1 MKIAE
6 VSKRY
11 GVSTDTLR
19 YYERIGLLRH
29 VPRNGSG
36 IRDYD
41 EASCNAVEFV
51 KCMRDAGMSIESLV
65 EYMELIDQGDST
77 REARKE
83 LLARQSIAIR
93 ERIADLERA
102 LERLQYKID
111 HYDDIM
117 ADSERALRP
126 APAGGHPETHDAP
139 GLAPPARGV
148 FLPCSFD
155 SHLRLPVLL

>member
-1 MKIAE
+1 MTISE
-6 VSKRY
+6 VSKQY
-11 GVSTDTLR
+11 GVSADTLR

-29 VPRNGSG
+29 VPRNRSG

-65 EYMELIDQGDST
+65 EYMELIEQGDET
-77 REARKE
+77 RAARKE

-102 LERLQYKID
+102 LERLEYKID

-126 APAGGHPETHDAP
+126 EE
-139 GLAPPARGV
+139 
-148 FLPCSFD
+148 
-155 SHLRLPVLL
+155 

>member
-29 VPRNGSG
+29 VPRNKSG

-65 EYMELIDQGDST
+65 EYMELLEQGD
-77 REARKE
+77 E
-83 LLARQSIAIR
+83 IR
-93 ERIADLERA
+93 ERIAGLERA
-102 LERLQYKID
+102 LARLEYKIE
-111 HYDDIM
+111 HYDEVM
-117 ADSERALRP
+117 TATERTLRT
-126 APAGGHPETHDAP
+126 GE
-139 GLAPPARGV
+139 
-148 FLPCSFD
+148 
-155 SHLRLPVLL
+155 

>member
-29 VPRNGSG
+29 VPRNKSG

-41 EASCNAVEFV
+41 AASCNAVEFV

-65 EYMELIDQGDST
+65 EYMELIEQGDET
-77 REARKE
+77 TAARKE
-83 LLARQSIAIR
+83 LLSQQSEAIR
-93 ERIADLERA
+93 ARIADLERA
-102 LERLQYKID
+102 LERLEYKIEN
-111 HYDDIM
+111 YDEIM

-126 APAGGHPETHDAP
+126 EE
-139 GLAPPARGV
+139 
-148 FLPCSFD
+148 
-155 SHLRLPVLL
+155 

>member
-51 KCMRDAGMSIESLV
+51 KCMRGAGMSIEALV
-65 EYMELIDQGDST
+65 EYMELIEQGDGT
-77 REARKE
+77 TAARKE
-83 LLARQSIAIR
+83 LLSRQSEAIR

-102 LERLQYKID
+102 LERLEYKIE
-111 HYDDIM
+111 HYDEVM
-117 ADSERALRP
+117 TSRERALRP
-126 APAGGHPETHDAP
+126 ED
-139 GLAPPARGV
+139 
-148 FLPCSFD
+148 
-155 SHLRLPVLL
+155 

>member
-29 VPRNGSG
+29 VPRNRSG

-41 EASCNAVEFV
+41 DASCNAVEFV

-65 EYMELIDQGDST
+65 EYMELIEQGDET
-77 REARKE
+77 RAARKE

-102 LERLQYKID
+102 LERLEYKID
-111 HYDDIM
+111 HYDDVM

-126 APAGGHPETHDAP
+126 EE
-139 GLAPPARGV
+139 
-148 FLPCSFD
+148 
-155 SHLRLPVLL
+155 

>member
-29 VPRNGSG
+29 GPRNRSG

-65 EYMELIDQGDST
+65 EYMELIEQGDET
-77 REARKE
+77 RAARKE
-83 LLARQSIAIR
+83 LRARQSIAIR

-102 LERLQYKID
+102 LERLEYKID

-126 APAGGHPETHDAP
+126 EE
-139 GLAPPARGV
+139 
-148 FLPCSFD
+148 
-155 SHLRLPVLL
+155 

>member
-29 VPRNGSG
+29 VPRNKSG

-65 EYMELIDQGDST
+65 EYMELLEQGDETSQAMASADC
-77 REARKE
+77 EPGRK
-83 LLARQSIAIR
+83 
-93 ERIADLERA
+93 
-102 LERLQYKID
+102 
-111 HYDDIM
+111 
-117 ADSERALRP
+117 
-126 APAGGHPETHDAP
+126 
-139 GLAPPARGV
+139 
-148 FLPCSFD
+148 
-155 SHLRLPVLL
+155 LRLHACRVTGLGPFACRLRQ

>member
-29 VPRNGSG
+29 VPRNKSG

-41 EASCNAVEFV
+41 AASCNAVEFV

-65 EYMELIDQGDST
+65 EYMELIEQGDET
-77 REARKE
+77 TAARKE
-83 LLARQSIAIR
+83 LLSQQSEAIR
-93 ERIADLERA
+93 ARIVDLERD
-102 LERLQYKID
+102 LERLEYKIEN
-111 HYDDIM
+111 YDEIM

-126 APAGGHPETHDAP
+126 ED
-139 GLAPPARGV
+139 
-148 FLPCSFD
+148 
-155 SHLRLPVLL
+155 

>member
-19 YYERIGLLRH
+19 YYERVGLLRH
-29 VPRNGSG
+29 VPRNRSG

-65 EYMELIDQGDST
+65 EYMELIEQGDET
-77 REARKE
+77 RAARKE

-102 LERLQYKID
+102 LERLEYKIEN
-111 HYDDIM
+111 YDEIM

-126 APAGGHPETHDAP
+126 ED
-139 GLAPPARGV
+139 
-148 FLPCSFD
+148 
-155 SHLRLPVLL
+155 

>member
-29 VPRNGSG
+29 VPRNKSG

-65 EYMELIDQGDST
+65 EYMELLEQGDET
-77 REARKE
+77 TAARKE
-83 LLARQSIAIR
+83 LLLRQATRSGS
-93 ERIADLERA
+93 A
-102 LERLQYKID
+102 L
-111 HYDDIM
+111 
-117 ADSERALRP
+117 P
-126 APAGGHPETHDAP
+126 AWSGPWRVSST
-139 GLAPPARGV
+139 R
-148 FLPCSFD
+148 S
-155 SHLRLPVLL
+155 STTTRS

>member
-1 MKIAE
+1 MQSARVAECSSCVERDRMKIAE

-29 VPRNGSG
+29 VPRNRGG

-65 EYMELIDQGDST
+65 EYMELIEQGDET
-77 REARKE
+77 RAARKE

-102 LERLQYKID
+102 LERLEYKID

-126 APAGGHPETHDAP
+126 EE
-139 GLAPPARGV
+139 
-148 FLPCSFD
+148 
-155 SHLRLPVLL
+155 

>member
-29 VPRNGSG
+29 VPRNRSG

-65 EYMELIDQGDST
+65 EYMELIEQGDET
-77 REARKE
+77 RAARKE

-93 ERIADLERA
+93 ERLADPERA
-102 LERLQYKID
+102 LERLEYKID

-126 APAGGHPETHDAP
+126 EE
-139 GLAPPARGV
+139 
-148 FLPCSFD
+148 
-155 SHLRLPVLL
+155 

>member
-11 GVSTDTLR
+11 GVSTDMLR

-29 VPRNGSG
+29 VPRNKSG

-41 EASCNAVEFV
+41 AASCNAVEFV

-65 EYMELIDQGDST
+65 EYMELIEQGDET
-77 REARKE
+77 TAARKE
-83 LLARQSIAIR
+83 LLSQQSEAIR
-93 ERIADLERA
+93 ARIADLERA
-102 LERLQYKID
+102 LERLEYKIEN
-111 HYDDIM
+111 YDEIM

-126 APAGGHPETHDAP
+126 ED
-139 GLAPPARGV
+139 
-148 FLPCSFD
+148 
-155 SHLRLPVLL
+155 

>member
-19 YYERIGLLRH
+19 YYERIGILQGI
-29 VPRNGSG
+29 PRGSA

-126 APAGGHPETHDAP
+126 EE
-139 GLAPPARGV
+139 
-148 FLPCSFD
+148 
-155 SHLRLPVLL
+155 

>member
-29 VPRNGSG
+29 VPRNRSG

-41 EASCNAVEFV
+41 EASCN
-51 KCMRDAGMSIESLV
+51 AGMSIESLV
-65 EYMELIDQGDST
+65 EYMELIEQGDET
-77 REARKE
+77 RAARKE

-102 LERLQYKID
+102 LERLEYKID

-126 APAGGHPETHDAP
+126 EE
-139 GLAPPARGV
+139 
-148 FLPCSFD
+148 
-155 SHLRLPVLL
+155 

>member
-11 GVSTDTLR
+11 GISTDTLR

-51 KCMRDAGMSIESLV
+51 ECMRDAGMSIESLV
-65 EYMELIDQGDST
+65 EYMELIERGDET

-83 LLARQSIAIR
+83 LLSRQSEAIR
-93 ERIADLERA
+93 ARIADLERA
-102 LERLQYKID
+102 LTRLQYKID

-117 ADSERALRP
+117 ADSERALRS
-126 APAGGHPETHDAP
+126 GE
-139 GLAPPARGV
+139 
-148 FLPCSFD
+148 
-155 SHLRLPVLL
+155 

>member
-29 VPRNGSG
+29 VPRNKSG

-65 EYMELIDQGDST
+65 EYMELLEQGD
-77 REARKE
+77 E
-83 LLARQSIAIR
+83 IR
-93 ERIADLERA
+93 ERIAGLERA
-102 LERLQYKID
+102 LARLEYKIE
-111 HYDDIM
+111 HYDEVM
-117 ADSERALRP
+117 TATERTLR
-126 APAGGHPETHDAP
+126 AGE
-139 GLAPPARGV
+139 
-148 FLPCSFD
+148 
-155 SHLRLPVLL
+155 

>member
-19 YYERIGLLRH
+19 YYERVGLLRH
-29 VPRNGSG
+29 VPRNRSG

-51 KCMRDAGMSIESLV
+51 KCMRYAGMSIESLV
-65 EYMELIDQGDST
+65 EYMELIEQGDET
-77 REARKE
+77 RAARKE

-102 LERLQYKID
+102 LERLEYKID

-126 APAGGHPETHDAP
+126 EE
-139 GLAPPARGV
+139 
-148 FLPCSFD
+148 
-155 SHLRLPVLL
+155 

>member
-29 VPRNGSG
+29 VPRNKSG

-65 EYMELIDQGDST
+65 EYMELLEQGDETRSGSALPAWSGPWRVSST
-77 REARKE
+77 RSSTTTR
-83 LLARQSIAIR
+83 S
-93 ERIADLERA
+93 
-102 LERLQYKID
+102 
-111 HYDDIM
+111 
-117 ADSERALRP
+117 
-126 APAGGHPETHDAP
+126 
-139 GLAPPARGV
+139 
-148 FLPCSFD
+148 
-155 SHLRLPVLL
+155 

>member
-29 VPRNGSG
+29 VPRNQSG

-51 KCMRDAGMSIESLV
+51 KCMRDAGMTIESLV
-65 EYMELIDQGDST
+65 EYMDLLEQGEAT
-77 REARKE
+77 TQARKE
-83 LLARQSIAIR
+83 LLMRQSVEIR
-93 ERIADLERA
+93 GRIDDLERA
-102 LERLQYKID
+102 LTRLQYKID
-111 HYDDIM
+111 HYDEVM
-117 ADSERALRP
+117 AESERALRP
-126 APAGGHPETHDAP
+126 EE
-139 GLAPPARGV
+139 
-148 FLPCSFD
+148 
-155 SHLRLPVLL
+155 

>member
-29 VPRNGSG
+29 VPRNKSG

-41 EASCNAVEFV
+41 AASCNAVEFV

-65 EYMELIDQGDST
+65 EYMELIEQGDET
-77 REARKE
+77 TAARKE
-83 LLARQSIAIR
+83 LLSQQSEAIR
-93 ERIADLERA
+93 ARIADLERA
-102 LERLQYKID
+102 LERLEYKIEN
-111 HYDDIM
+111 YDEIM

-126 APAGGHPETHDAP
+126 ED
-139 GLAPPARGV
+139 
-148 FLPCSFD
+148 
-155 SHLRLPVLL
+155 

>member
-1 MKIAE
+1 
-6 VSKRY
+6 
-11 GVSTDTLR
+11 
-19 YYERIGLLRH
+19 
-29 VPRNGSG
+29 
-36 IRDYD
+36 
-41 EASCNAVEFV
+41 
-51 KCMRDAGMSIESLV
+51 MRDASMSIESLV

-126 APAGGHPETHDAP
+126 EE
-139 GLAPPARGV
+139 
-148 FLPCSFD
+148 
-155 SHLRLPVLL
+155 

>member
-29 VPRNGSG
+29 VPRNKSG

-51 KCMRDAGMSIESLV
+51 KCMRDAGMTIDSLV
-65 EYMELIDQGDST
+65 EYMDLLEQGDGT
-77 REARKE
+77 AQARKE
-83 LLARQSIAIR
+83 LLMRQSEEIR
-93 ERIADLERA
+93 RHIDDLELA
-102 LERLQYKID
+102 LTRLQYKID
-111 HYDDIM
+111 HYDEVM
-117 ADSERALRP
+117 AESERTLRP
-126 APAGGHPETHDAP
+126 EE
-139 GLAPPARGV
+139 
-148 FLPCSFD
+148 
-155 SHLRLPVLL
+155 

>member
-29 VPRNGSG
+29 VPRNKSG

-65 EYMELIDQGDST
+65 EYMELLEQGD
-77 REARKE
+77 E
-83 LLARQSIAIR
+83 IR
-93 ERIADLERA
+93 ERIAGLERA
-102 LERLQYKID
+102 LARLEYKIE
-111 HYDDIM
+111 HYDEVM
-117 ADSERALRP
+117 KATERTLR
-126 APAGGHPETHDAP
+126 AGE
-139 GLAPPARGV
+139 
-148 FLPCSFD
+148 
-155 SHLRLPVLL
+155 

>member
-29 VPRNGSG
+29 VPRNKSG

-41 EASCNAVEFV
+41 AASCNAVEFV

-65 EYMELIDQGDST
+65 EYMELIERGDET
-77 REARKE
+77 TAARKE
-83 LLARQSIAIR
+83 LLSQQSEAIR
-93 ERIADLERA
+93 ARIADLERA
-102 LERLQYKID
+102 LERLEYKIEN
-111 HYDDIM
+111 YDEIM

-126 APAGGHPETHDAP
+126 ED
-139 GLAPPARGV
+139 
-148 FLPCSFD
+148 
-155 SHLRLPVLL
+155 

>member
-1 MKIAE
+1 MQP
-6 VSKRY
+6 
-11 GVSTDTLR
+11 

-29 VPRNGSG
+29 VPRNRSG

-65 EYMELIDQGDST
+65 EYMELIEQGDET
-77 REARKE
+77 RAARKE

-102 LERLQYKID
+102 LERLEYKID

-126 APAGGHPETHDAP
+126 EE
-139 GLAPPARGV
+139 
-148 FLPCSFD
+148 
-155 SHLRLPVLL
+155 

>member
-29 VPRNGSG
+29 VPRNKSG

-41 EASCNAVEFV
+41 VASCNAVEFV

-65 EYMELIDQGDST
+65 EYMELIEQGDET
-77 REARKE
+77 TAARKE
-83 LLARQSIAIR
+83 LLSQQSEAIR
-93 ERIADLERA
+93 ARIADLERA
-102 LERLQYKID
+102 LERLEYKIEN
-111 HYDDIM
+111 YDEIM

-126 APAGGHPETHDAP
+126 ED
-139 GLAPPARGV
+139 
-148 FLPCSFD
+148 
-155 SHLRLPVLL
+155 

>member
-29 VPRNGSG
+29 VPRNKSG

-51 KCMRDAGMSIESLV
+51 KCMRDAGMTIESLV
-65 EYMELIDQGDST
+65 EYMELIERGEET
-77 REARKE
+77 AEARKE
-83 LLARQSIAIR
+83 LLMRQSEEIR
-93 ERIADLERA
+93 RRIDDLERA
-102 LERLQYKID
+102 LQRLQFKID
-111 HYDDIM
+111 HYDDVM
-117 ADSERALRP
+117 VESERALRP
-126 APAGGHPETHDAP
+126 EE
-139 GLAPPARGV
+139 
-148 FLPCSFD
+148 
-155 SHLRLPVLL
+155 